1 MYENK
6 PKNEHFSPDL
16 VRGVLIFEV
25 VLFDMLWCKYSDY
38 LIINK
43 LSQLIVYSH
52 ILLVYDQFCC
62 TCKENCLF
70 NENHK
75 GCTHF

>member
-25 VLFDMLWCKYSDY
+25 VLFDKTGQEHVVVQIL
-38 LIINK
+38 
-43 LSQLIVYSH
+43 QLPNY
-52 ILLVYDQFCC
+52 Q
-62 TCKENCLF
+62 
-70 NENHK
+70 
-75 GCTHF
+75 